1 MANTIKNKDR
11 LNENIQNLESLLVLL
26 KAARN
31 DDITLAQ
38 ISRDLNIRP
47 QELNTALN
55 NSFSLY
61 FKNKLKYI
69 SEDDLSSLITRVEP
83 ASDTLLKDIFKLN
96 TSDIIVFPKYDV
108 DNFWN
113 VIKNELSDKY
123 FMVVAKHVGYNCSPM
138 SYEAISKLLGVTRAR
153 ALQIYKTSLDK
164 LRHSSVIVKIFD
176 NQNYI
181 DRLEKLEQI
190 MEANSLAY
198 DEAYSKYTL
207 LQEYL
212 DKVSDVEKVI
222 SFIETHCPEVSG
234 LAVGNAIE
242 ALNISINEL
251 NLSNRTYNALTSANC
266 NTVTD
271 ILNTSAI
278 DIINIKNLGKNSI
291 IELIDAIDNLN
302 INNNRWNELKT
313 NLIKLM

>member
-38 ISRDLNIRP
+38 ISRELNIRP

-69 SEDDLSSLITRVEP
+69 SEDDLSSLLLHVEP

-96 TSDIIVFPKYDV
+96 TSDIVEFPKYDV

-113 VIKNELSDKY
+113 VIKNQLSDKY
-123 FMVVAKHVGYNCSPM
+123 FMVVAKHVGYNCSPV
-138 SYEAISKLLGVTRAR
+138 SYEAIGKSLGVTRAR
-153 ALQIYKTSLDK
+153 ALQIYNTSLDK
-164 LRHSSVIVKIFD
+164 LRHGSVIVKIFD
-176 NQNYI
+176 NLNYI

-190 MEANSLAY
+190 MEANTLAY
-198 DEAYSKYTL
+198 HEAYSKYTL

-212 DKVSDVEKVI
+212 DNVSDVDKVI

-234 LAVGNAIE
+234 LAVGDSIE
-242 ALNISINEL
+242 VLNISIDEL
-251 NLSNRTYNALTSANC
+251 NLSNRTYNALISADYTSVN
-266 NTVTD
+266 D
-271 ILNTSAI
+271 ILNASAI

-291 IELIDAIDNLN
+291 TELITVIDNLN
-302 INNNRWNELKT
+302 INNIRWNELKT
-313 NLIKLM
+313 DLTKLM